1 MSKRGHGE
9 GTITLRKDG
18 RWEARLSLDGGKRR
32 TFYGKSRREVQQKL
46 NKSRRDLQDGLP
58 IVPERQTVS
67 AYLSP
72 WLEAA
77 RPTVRAKTYETYDLN
92 VRRVLPYL
100 GHKKLATLTAA
111 DVQACYAALLERGR
125 TRQVKSDQAPK
136 GLSRRSVRQIHEML
150 HRALKQAAEWGMIAR
165 NPADTAKPPRPG
177 REEMKTLS
185 QTQVQ
190 QLFTMTAQD
199 RLHAL
204 WVLLITTGLRLGEAK
219 RPALAGRRPQG
230 RHAYCAARLTAPAEW
245 RVGFRRAEV
254 GAQPQNRPPSG
265 RDTSRASGSPR
276 SVEPRASD
284 GDFRVGEQ

>member
-204 WVLLITTGLRLGEAK
+204 WVLLITTGLRWQDVDLRAGTLTVQ
-219 RPALAGRRPQG
+219 RALQRRRNG
-230 RHAYCAARLTAPAEW
+230 GL
-245 RVGFRRAEV
+245 VF
-254 GAQPQNRPPSG
+254 
-265 RDTSRASGSPR
+265 
-276 SVEPRASD
+276 VEPKSAHSRRTVHLAD
-284 GDFRVGEQ
+284 ETLAELQAHHDR